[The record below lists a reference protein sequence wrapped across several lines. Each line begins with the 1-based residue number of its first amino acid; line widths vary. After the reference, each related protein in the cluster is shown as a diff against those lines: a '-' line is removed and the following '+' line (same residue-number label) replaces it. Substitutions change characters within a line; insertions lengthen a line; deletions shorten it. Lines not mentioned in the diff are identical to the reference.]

1 MIDLLAPVALAALA
15 ALAIPLLIHLI
26 RRSERQRTPFAAL
39 RWVADRT
46 RPRQRLHL
54 HDPLLL
60 MLRLLLLAV
69 LALLLAQP
77 VWREPGADDAKVV
90 AVLPSVSAAEA
101 RAAVD
106 APTADWRWLA
116 AGFPALATDEPVE
129 PSSDASIG
137 LLRQLDA
144 ELPPKTA
151 LTVVVPA
158 ELSGLDA
165 ERLRLDREVDWKIVA
180 GAAAAP
186 AGDTPTRSGLTIAV
200 RHGADATDALKVVR
214 ALAQAWQTAD
224 ASLSGRLS
232 LDVADADAAVPA
244 EAAAL
249 IWLVPGTSP
258 TLDAWLAVGGT
269 AFVSPS
275 ELGGDPVWLDEQTGE
290 PVLRERLIGTGRAVS
305 LVTALRPDK
314 TPALRDPMF
323 PKALARLLL
332 PMPTAPDRAPAAAVA
347 PVRRDQPAPAPATPL
362 DAGLALAAA
371 VLLLAERLWATR
383 RRRVLA

>member
-1 MIDLLAPVALAALA
+1 MIDLLAPVALTALA

-69 LALLLAQP
+69 LALQLAQP
-77 VWREPGADDAKVV
+77 VWREPGTDDASVV
-90 AVLPSVSAAEA
+90 AVLPSVSAAAA

-116 AGFPALATDEPVE
+116 AGFPALATDAPVE
-129 PSSDASIG
+129 PSSDAGIG

-144 ELPPKTA
+144 ELPPKTK

-158 ELSGLDA
+158 ELSGLDD
-165 ERLRLDREVDWKIVA
+165 ERLRLDRAVDWKIVSGA
-180 GAAAAP
+180 GSAP
-186 AGDTPTRSGLTIAV
+186 AGDSPTRSGLTIAV
-200 RHGADATDALKVVR
+200 RHGADATSELKVVR
-214 ALAQAWQTAD
+214 ALAHAWQTAD
-224 ASLSGRLS
+224 ARLSGRLS

-258 TLDAWLAVGGT
+258 ALDAWLAGGGT
-269 AFVSPS
+269 AFVAPS

-305 LVTALRPDK
+305 LATALRLD
-314 TPALRDPMF
+314 TTVALRDPAF
-323 PKALARLLL
+323 PQALARLLL

-362 DAGLALAAA
+362 DARLALAAA

>member
-1 MIDLLAPVALAALA
+1 MIDLLAPVALTALA

-90 AVLPSVSAAEA
+90 AVLPSVSAAAA

-129 PSSDASIG
+129 PSSDADIG

-144 ELPPKTA
+144 ELPPKTT

-180 GAAAAP
+180 GAAPAP
-186 AGDTPTRSGLTIAV
+186 AGDTPIRTALTIAV

-224 ASLSGRLS
+224 ASLSGRLL

-244 EAAAL
+244 EAAVL

-258 TLDAWLAVGGT
+258 TLDAWLAGGGT

-314 TPALRDPMF
+314 TAALRDPMF